1 MSAEPDS
8 EVATA
13 EPESREPSEWE
24 IQAEVMAEI
33 IGQHRKD
40 LADPDFVARW
50 KVKDTI
56 HRISYVHSK
65 KSYDNII
72 CLLENLNFII
82 CSLEKSF

>member
-1 MSAEPDS
+1 MWPLVSAEPDS
-8 EVATA
+8 GVATA

-24 IQAEVMAEI
+24 IRAEVMAEI

-50 KVKDTI
+50 KVKETI

-65 KSYDNII
+65 NI
-72 CLLENLNFII
+72 LW
-82 CSLEKSF
+82 